1 MTTRGIRRSDESLG
15 TRIAHEMRNNWQLYL
30 LILPGIVYLLLFR
43 YWPMLGIQIAFKDFK
58 PIMGIWNSPWAS
70 SRGQTDVFKHF
81 SRFLNSA
88 YSMRI
93 IGNTLAVS
101 AYSLLAEFPCCIL
114 LALMMNELRSKRFQ
128 KTVQFVT
135 YAPHFISTIV
145 LVGIMQQLFAYPSAL
160 MRSGGVV
167 NTLIQALGGSPVPFM
182 ESETA
187 FRHMYVWSGVWQG
200 VGWGSIIYMATLSGI
215 DPQLYEA
222 AVLDGAT
229 KLQRIWYVTLPALIP
244 TAVTLFILNLGSL
257 MSVGFEKV
265 FAMQND
271 MNRTTS
277 QVLSTYVYT
286 QGLVDNNYSFAT
298 AVDLFN
304 SVINLVAVMTVN
316 YISRRVADVS
326 LW

>member
-1 MTTRGIRRSDESLG
+1 M
-15 TRIAHEMRNNWQLYL
+15 
-30 LILPGIVYLLLFR
+30 
-43 YWPMLGIQIAFKDFK
+43 
-58 PIMGIWNSPWAS
+58 
-70 SRGQTDVFKHF
+70 
-81 SRFLNSA
+81 
-88 YSMRI
+88 
-93 IGNTLAVS
+93 
-101 AYSLLAEFPCCIL
+101 
-114 LALMMNELRSKRFQ
+114 
-128 KTVQFVT
+128 
-135 YAPHFISTIV
+135 
-145 LVGIMQQLFAYPSAL
+145 
-160 MRSGGVV
+160 
-167 NTLIQALGGSPVPFM
+167 
-182 ESETA
+182 
-187 FRHMYVWSGVWQG
+187 
-200 VGWGSIIYMATLSGI
+200 
-215 DPQLYEA
+215 
-222 AVLDGAT
+222 LDGAT